1 MNIEHNQLIDVY
13 VGSPTPDA
21 IECQST
27 IPSWAP
33 IFEEH
38 FPENPIL
45 PGALLVETM
54 AQAASFIDMLKT
66 DFSRMAYL
74 AAVKS
79 AKFKAYARAGESLVI
94 RAQATHW
101 DDHFMV
107 CEAAVTGADGR
118 ALANAALT
126 LKFAPFASDRMR
138 HTFVT
143 LLSGPRQA
151 PRLPEAPHFSQQPA
165 SPTKEFIA

>member
-13 VGSPTPDA
+13 VGSPTPDE

-27 IPSWAP
+27 IPAWAP

-54 AQAASFIDMLKT
+54 AQAASFIDMLKS

-79 AKFKAYARAGESLVI
+79 AKFKAYARAGERLVI
-94 RAQATHW
+94 RVQATRW
-101 DDHFMV
+101 DEHAMV

-118 ALANAALT
+118 ALAHATLT
-126 LKFAPFASDRMR
+126 MRFAPFASERMR
-138 HTFVT
+138 QTFVT
-143 LLSGPRQA
+143 LLRGPRRASDLPQA
-151 PRLPEAPHFSQQPA
+151 PLISP